1 MNCRFFR
8 GKLSPEDRM
17 FLVRM
22 LGEHDAGLMLRSW
35 VELGQVRIPGG
46 RRLDADKAKAAE
58 ILKRR
63 AFCRRERVLISPI
76 DVACFAFKSRG
87 EPKP

>member
-8 GKLSPEDRM
+8 GKLSLGDLE
-17 FLVRM
+17 FLLELLKQYDAKLMLESWVRM
-22 LGEHDAGLMLRSW
+22 
-35 VELGQVRIPGG
+35 GQVRIPGG